1 MMKIAVAVDGSE
13 NAVRAA
19 KHAILLASCLPE
31 ASLEVIMV
39 IDYDKA
45 KDERLLTQS
54 PESLALK
61 REQKLHPILE
71 LASEHQV
78 EATSIVLKGKPS
90 QEIIQYVNEAEIDQL
105 VVGSRGLNSFQ
116 EMIVGSVSHK
126 VMKHA
131 NCPVTIVK

>member
-1 MMKIAVAVDGSE
+1 MKIAVAVDGSE

-19 KHAILLASCLPE
+19 KHAIMLASYLPE
-31 ASLEVIMV
+31 VSLEVIMV

-54 PESLALK
+54 PESLTLK
-61 REQKLHPILE
+61 REQKIHPIME
-71 LASEHQV
+71 LANKHQV
-78 EATSIVLKGKPS
+78 KATSIVLKGKPS
-90 QEIIQYVNEAEIDQL
+90 QEIIRYVNGGKIDQL
-105 VVGSRGLNSFQ
+105 VIGSRGLNSFQ

-126 VMKHA
+126 VMKYA